1 MILASEFREALVVAD
16 FGRAARLFERYAH
29 EVSTGIEAATAAP
42 ADLEGAGRMLELA
55 LAARAQ
61 LQRRLQE
68 LRDRAYVSARY
79 R

>member
-1 MILASEFREALVVAD
+1 MSLVSEFQDALAVAD
-16 FGRAARLFERYAH
+16 FARAARLFEWYAYT
-29 EVSTGIEAATAAP
+29 VSASIENATATP
-42 ADLEGAGRMLELA
+42 ADLEEGGRMLELA

-68 LRDRAYVSARY
+68 LRDRAYVNACY